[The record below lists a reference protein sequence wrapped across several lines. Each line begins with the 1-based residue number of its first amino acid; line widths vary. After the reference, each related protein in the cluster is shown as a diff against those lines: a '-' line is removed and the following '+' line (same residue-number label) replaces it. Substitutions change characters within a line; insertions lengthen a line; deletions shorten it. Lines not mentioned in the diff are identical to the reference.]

1 MVISKF
7 LSRFTTIFCFL
18 CASLQ
23 CSDIY
28 DAGKAEGLLTVYV
41 HFNDSPIA
49 GKKVEL
55 IQTGETKRTNDE
67 GKAEFRLLPG
77 DYTIRVYDINR
88 GGPCCAY
95 VDFDVDLKPSE
106 SQLIKVYD
114 CVPCV

>member
-7 LSRFTTIFCFL
+7 LSRFAAIFFIL

-28 DAGKAEGLLTVYV
+28 DVSKAEGLLTVFV
-41 HFNDSPIA
+41 HFNDFPIA

-55 IQTGETKRTNDE
+55 IRTGETKQTNDE

-95 VDFDVDLKPSE
+95 VDFDVDIKPSE
-106 SQLIKVYD
+106 SQLLKVYY
-114 CVPCV
+114 CLPCA